1 MYSCRSLA
9 HSNNWEILLTVTVT
23 HDVAHMISRFCSY
36 YFWIVIFFFF
46 FLLKCRFFLL
56 KCQLMALQSICIS
69 YLCSHYRPVMWML
82 IVTDQHFILLITA
95 CLIIQSGHPSKP
107 FNVCL
112 VQTVLDFHASSD
124 ATCFAVWLM
133 HSRFKTVWLLFD
145 WWKFGSYSL
154 WSVFSEMRS
163 NAIRVAIEK
172 IKSYVKRKQ
181 YNRLAEEK
189 SGKLSIWNA
198 P

>member
-1 MYSCRSLA
+1 MYSCGSLA
-9 HSNNWEILLTVTVT
+9 HTVANWEILLTVITDTWRST
-23 HDVAHMISRFCSY
+23 HDFQTLFLLFLDCD
-36 YFWIVIFFFF
+36 FF
-46 FLLKCRFFLL
+46 FLVKW
-56 KCQLMALQSICIS
+56 QLIDLQFICIS

-95 CLIIQSGHPSKP
+95 CLIIQSGHPSNP

-112 VQTVLDFHASSD
+112 VQTVLDFHAWSD
-124 ATCFAVWLM
+124 ATCFAVWRT
-133 HSRFKTVWLLFD
+133 HSRFKTVRLLFD

-154 WSVFSEMRS
+154 WPVFSEMRS

-172 IKSYVKRKQ
+172 IKNYIKRKQ

-189 SGKLSIWNA
+189 SGKLSDWNA
-198 P
+198 PELAQ